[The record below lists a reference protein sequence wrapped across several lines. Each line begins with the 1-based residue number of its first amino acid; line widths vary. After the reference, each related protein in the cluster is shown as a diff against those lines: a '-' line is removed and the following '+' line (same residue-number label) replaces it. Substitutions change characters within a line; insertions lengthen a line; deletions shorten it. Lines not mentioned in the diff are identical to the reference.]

1 MKTFYTTNSNLD
13 KDISSTILSD
23 IHYVPGFDL
32 SFLNYQVDLLDK
44 NPTDYVFILGDIIND
59 SKYNISE
66 LKELRDWIY
75 RLTKVCQNHNTK
87 IFSILGNHDQTTKE
101 EKWREFYNQEYV
113 AMLRNIKGFNLLENE
128 VIQDGNVAIAGIKF
142 YGNYY
147 TNDEPLKQ
155 YLHKMQKFRWNDY
168 DSYNILLDHSPRRTF
183 NPKIFNTISTL
194 KPTDLVLSGHYHNGC
209 IPNFLSW
216 LPTNYGFIS
225 PYMYMFPN
233 NARGV
238 KQLNQRTVGY
248 IAPAITEFSDDKK
261 ILKNFNFL
269 YRPSTQK
276 ILVKKIN

>member
-59 SKYNISE
+59 SKYGIDD

-75 RLTKVCQNHNTK
+75 RLTKVCQKHNIK

-101 EKWREFYNQEYV
+101 ENWREFDNQEYV
-113 AMLRNIKGFNLLENE
+113 DMLRNIKGFNLLENE
-128 VIQDGNVAIAGIKF
+128 VVQDGNVAIAGIKF

-147 TNDEPLKQ
+147 TSDEPLKQ
-155 YLHKMQKFRWNDY
+155 YLYKMQKFRWINS
-168 DSYNILLDHSPRRTF
+168 DSYNILLDHSPRRVF
-183 NPKIFNTISTL
+183 NPKIFNIISSL
-194 KPTDLVLSGHYHNGC
+194 KSTDLVLSGHYHNGC

-238 KQLNQRTVGY
+238 KQLSQRTVGY

-276 ILVKKIN
+276 ILIKKIN